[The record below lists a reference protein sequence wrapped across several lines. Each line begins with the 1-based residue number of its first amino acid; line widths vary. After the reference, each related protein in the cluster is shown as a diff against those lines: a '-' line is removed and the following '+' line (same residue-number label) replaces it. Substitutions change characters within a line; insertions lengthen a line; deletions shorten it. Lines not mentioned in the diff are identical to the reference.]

1 MIKLFHNIR
10 KQLLEQ
16 DKISNYLK
24 YAIGEI
30 ILVVFGILIALQI
43 NNWNQNRIEQETLWG
58 YLNNIS
64 INIENDLKQA
74 SDLNF
79 INEQLA
85 NNTQHFWRLRS
96 KKDFTFT
103 DYKAT
108 EDYLN
113 ILFNLESFEP
123 NTSGF
128 ETLKTTGYL
137 GKLQGTDIETL
148 LLTYYESAAQVSKWE
163 NKGRTFLDN
172 LLMENNKT
180 NWGFSYEALFNLGRD
195 STAFTEIK
203 DNYQKMLNAPTYDAA
218 VVSHGYNNFLPSK
231 LKLHFIGKSILDLI
245 NQHKLQASDQVMRS
259 VALYK
264 TDFSD
269 IGQEEVVINGII
281 PKSVH
286 ILTDSNKGF
295 DKLKFEG
302 HENYLEFHINPN
314 LNWAAAM
321 FVVDSLGFNNR
332 PSKDFTAYK
341 KIQVEL
347 KGKTGGEKLELALK
361 DKYDP
366 DDGTE
371 SRVPLTLSKDWQ
383 TYTFDLQKDF
393 PKANLKHLYQLA
405 GFVVQDPKGMTLKI
419 KNIQFLKE

>member
-16 DKISNYLK
+16 GKISNYLK
-24 YAIGEI
+24 YAFGEI
-30 ILVVFGILIALQI
+30 ILVVIGILIALQI
-43 NNWNQNRIEQETLWG
+43 NNWNQNRIENEMLWG
-58 YLNNIS
+58 YLNNIR
-64 INIENDLKQA
+64 INIENDLNQA

-85 NNTQHFWRLRS
+85 NNTSNFWRLRS

-103 DYKAT
+103 DFKVT

-113 ILFNLESFEP
+113 ILFSLESFEP

-148 LLTYYESAAQVSKWE
+148 LLTYYEFAAQVNKWQ
-163 NKGRTFLDN
+163 NKKRTFIDN

-195 STAFTEIK
+195 STGFIDIK
-203 DNYQKMLNAPTYDAA
+203 DNYQKMIKAPTYDAA
-218 VVSHGYNNFLPSK
+218 VVSHGYNYFLPSK

-245 NQHKLQASDQVMRS
+245 NQHKLQASEQVMRS

-269 IGQEEVVINGII
+269 IGQEEVLINGII

-295 DKLKFEG
+295 DQLKFEVN
-302 HENYLEFHINPN
+302 EDYLEFNIKPD

-332 PSKDFTAYK
+332 PTKDFTAYK
-341 KIQVEL
+341 KIKVEL
-347 KGKTGGEKLELALK
+347 KGINGGEKVELALK

-371 SRVPLTLSKDWQ
+371 SRVLLTLSKDWQ

-393 PKANLKHLYQLA
+393 PNADLKYLYQLA
-405 GFVVQDPKGMTLKI
+405 GFVVQDPKGLTLHVR
-419 KNIQFLKE
+419 NIRFLKE